1 LLGFG
6 KKNLAAVAK
15 KASLPSVRGLLP
27 QTVARSPQ
35 PSRSAGVS
43 VPVWLVVLS
52 CLHGVLPLV
61 GFRFDLGLHVLCVSP
76 GPPARGVSCS
86 PRFQFR
92 IAVGF

>member
-1 LLGFG
+1 
-6 KKNLAAVAK
+6 
-15 KASLPSVRGLLP
+15 
-27 QTVARSPQ
+27 
-35 PSRSAGVS
+35 VS